1 MAKISTIKPFPNVY
15 SSKNFSSL
23 EHLTTKT
30 YEQRDRINITNS
42 KNVYLSPTNRK
53 KEVDKAV
60 YSQLVSLTKQK
71 STKNGQLQSLEEEAS
86 LKEVFD
92 RVVAKQKLS
101 DYKIKYS
108 GDNIAADYLKERSA
122 DDRKKDKEK

>member
-1 MAKISTIKPFPNVY
+1 M
-15 SSKNFSSL
+15 
-23 EHLTTKT
+23 
-30 YEQRDRINITNS
+30 
-42 KNVYLSPTNRK
+42 SPTNRK

-60 YSQLVSLTKQK
+60 YSKLVSLTKQK